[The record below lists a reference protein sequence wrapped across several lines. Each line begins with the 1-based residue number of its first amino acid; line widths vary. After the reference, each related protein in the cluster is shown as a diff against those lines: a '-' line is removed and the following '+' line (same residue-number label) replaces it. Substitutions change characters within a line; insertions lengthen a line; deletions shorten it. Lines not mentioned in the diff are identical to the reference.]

1 VASVLDFE
9 LRRISVEEYH
19 KMIEAGIFDE
29 DERLE
34 LLEGVIVPMSPQ
46 SPDHA
51 DLVQWLTNRL
61 VRLIGDGY
69 DVRPQLPLVA
79 SPTSEPEPDLAVVPA
94 GRTRERHPTG
104 ALLVIEV
111 ARESLRKDRLL
122 KASLYARAGIPEYWI
137 VNPAEDRVEVYRDPD
152 PAAGRY
158 ATVTSVGRDGVVAA
172 EKLPQ
177 VRIRVGELLGE

>member
-1 VASVLDFE
+1 VASVLEFE
-9 LRRISVEEYH
+9 PRRISVEEYH

-34 LLEGVIVPMSPQ
+34 LLEGVIVSISPQ

-61 VRLIGDGY
+61 VRLIGDRY

-79 SPTSEPEPDLAVVPA
+79 SPMSEPEPDLAVVPA
-94 GRTRERHPTG
+94 GRTRDRHPTN

-122 KASLYARAGIPEYWI
+122 KAALYARAGIPEYWI
-137 VNPAEDRVEVYRDPD
+137 VNPAEKCVEVHRDPD
-152 PAAGRY
+152 PSAGRY
-158 ATVTSVGRDGVVAA
+158 TTVTTVARGGELIA
-172 EKLPQ
+172 VKLPQ
-177 VRIRVGELLGE
+177 IRIAVGELFGE